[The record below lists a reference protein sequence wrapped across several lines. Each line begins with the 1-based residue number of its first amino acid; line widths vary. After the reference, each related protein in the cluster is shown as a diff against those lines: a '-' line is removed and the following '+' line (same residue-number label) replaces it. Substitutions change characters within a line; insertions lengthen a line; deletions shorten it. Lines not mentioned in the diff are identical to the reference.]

1 MNIKDTEKI
10 ARLSNLIL
18 DSEELEKFSK
28 VFSETLAY
36 IENLDELDTSN
47 SRLISSPTG
56 TKNHYFD
63 DGYTNSRNLPPG
75 KYVVK
80 RILS

>member
-1 MNIKDTEKI
+1 MNIKDTQKI
-10 ARLSNLIL
+10 ARLSNLNL
-18 DSEELEKFSK
+18 SSEELEKYSK
-28 VFSETLAY
+28 VFSDTLSY
-36 IENLDELDTSN
+36 IENLNELDTS
-47 SRLISSPTG
+47 STSSVSSPTG

-63 DGYTNSRNLPPG
+63 DNFPNARSIPVG